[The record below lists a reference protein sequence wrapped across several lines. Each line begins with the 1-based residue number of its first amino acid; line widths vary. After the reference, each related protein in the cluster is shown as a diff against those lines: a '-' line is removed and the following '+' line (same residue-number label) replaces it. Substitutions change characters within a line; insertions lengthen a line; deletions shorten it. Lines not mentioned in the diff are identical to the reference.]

1 MFKYVKAV
9 LIIVLL
15 LLGASLVNGKEVTQA
30 AESSAASFMGDGES
44 SLVLTDNSA
53 ASSTD
58 NGSPYAT
65 MDEFRASDVYVKFAL
80 DNMWILLSAFLVFIM
95 HLGFASV
102 ESGFMPAK
110 NTVNVIYKNVFI
122 LTAGILTYAIVG
134 FRLMYPGDFNLIDGV
149 LGFPGF
155 GIGFNPEQPT
165 SFLTTDYGMDM
176 TIWSDFIFQAM
187 FAATAATIVSGSVTG
202 RIKMPSYMIYTGL
215 LVAFSYPITGS
226 WQWGGGWLDVMGFHD
241 FAGSTMVHAVGGAA
255 ALVGA
260 WMLGPRIG
268 KFTNGRAN
276 DIPGHNLPLA
286 TIGVLLLWFGWFGFN
301 GGSVLSAQPDAI
313 GLVLV
318 NTALAAAAG
327 SLAAMAAATF
337 LMHKMDLGMALNG
350 ILGGLV
356 GITAGADLVNP
367 GNAIMIGAL
376 SGALVVASIMALE
389 KMGLDDPVSA
399 ISVHGVCGIWG
410 TLAVGIFADV
420 SLLTQLI
427 GTFSVVGF
435 TIVFSLVSFTLI
447 KLTIGIRADHE
458 AEVSGMDA
466 YYHGHTAYP
475 DFMTKN

>member
-1 MFKYVKAV
+1 MFKYIKAV

-15 LLGASLVNGKEVTQA
+15 LLGATLVNGKDISEA
-30 AESSAASFMGDGES
+30 AE
-44 SLVLTDNSA
+44 NSA
-53 ASSTD
+53 ASVEAFQQSDEYTKFVVD
-58 NGSPYAT
+58 N
-65 MDEFRASDVYVKFAL
+65 V
-80 DNMWILLSAFLVFIM
+80 WILLSAMLVFLM
-95 HLGFASV
+95 HLGFATV

-110 NTVNVIYKNVFI
+110 NTVNVIYKNIFI
-122 LTAGILTYAIVG
+122 LTTGILTYSIVG
-134 FRLMYPGDFNLIDGV
+134 FRLMYPGDFNIWQGV

-155 GIGFNPEQPT
+155 GIGFDPDNA
-165 SFLTTDYGMDM
+165 SKFLTTEYGMDM
-176 TIWSDFIFQAM
+176 TIWSDFLFQAM

-226 WQWGGGWLDVMGFHD
+226 WKWGGGWLDQLGFHD
-241 FAGSTMVHAVGGAA
+241 FAGSTLVHAVGGAA
-255 ALVGA
+255 AFVGA

-268 KFTNGRAN
+268 KYTNGKPN

-301 GGSVLSAQPDAI
+301 GGSVLSAQPDLI

-327 SLAAMAAATF
+327 SLAAMSTATF
-337 LMHKMDLGMALNG
+337 LMQKMDLGMALNG

-367 GNAIMIGAL
+367 GNAIMVGAL
-376 SGALVVASIMALE
+376 SGGLVVASIILLE
-389 KMGLDDPVSA
+389 KWGIDDPVSA

-410 TLAVGIFADV
+410 TLAVGIFGAGT
-420 SLLTQLI
+420 SLTAQAA
-427 GTFSVVGF
+427 GTFAVVGF
-435 TIVFSLVSFTLI
+435 TLAFSFLSFAAI
-447 KLTIGIRADHE
+447 KYTMGIRADE
-458 AEVSGMDA
+458 TAEQTGMDA

-475 DFMTKN
+475 DFMGKN

>member
-1 MFKYVKAV
+1 M
-9 LIIVLL
+9 
-15 LLGASLVNGKEVTQA
+15 
-30 AESSAASFMGDGES
+30 
-44 SLVLTDNSA
+44 
-53 ASSTD
+53 
-58 NGSPYAT
+58 
-65 MDEFRASDVYVKFAL
+65 
-80 DNMWILLSAFLVFIM
+80 
-95 HLGFASV
+95 
-102 ESGFMPAK
+102 
-110 NTVNVIYKNVFI
+110 
-122 LTAGILTYAIVG
+122 YAIVG
-134 FRLMYPGDFNLIDGV
+134 FRLMYPGDFNIIDGI

-155 GIGFNPEQPT
+155 GIGFSPENPT
-165 SFLTTDYGMDM
+165 AYLTTDYGMDM
-176 TIWSDFIFQAM
+176 TIWSDFLFQAM

-215 LVAFSYPITGS
+215 LVAISYPITGS
-226 WQWGGGWLDVMGFHD
+226 WKWGAGWLDTMGFHD
-241 FAGSTMVHAVGGAA
+241 FAGSTLVHAVGGAA

-268 KFTNGRAN
+268 KFTDGKAN

-350 ILGGLV
+350 VLGGLV
-356 GITAGADLVNP
+356 GITAGADLVDP
-367 GNAIMIGAL
+367 GNAIIIGAL
-376 SGALVVASIMALE
+376 SGGLVVASIMALE
-389 KMGLDDPVSA
+389 RVGIDDPVSA

-410 TLAVGIFADV
+410 TLAVGFFADV
-420 SLLTQLI
+420 PLLTQAI

-435 TIVFSLVSFTLI
+435 TLVFSFVTFTII
-447 KLTIGIRADHE
+447 KLTIGIRAERE

-475 DFMTKN
+475 DFVAKN

>member
-15 LLGASLVNGKEVTQA
+15 LLGASLVNGKDVSQA
-30 AESSAASFMGDGES
+30 ADSSAASILGNVES
-44 SLVLTDNSA
+44 SSA
-53 ASSTD
+53 LAGLAADPSKVD
-58 NGSPYAT
+58 GGPYKT
-65 MDEFRASDVYVKFAL
+65 MDEFRESDAYVKFAL
-80 DNMWILLSAFLVFIM
+80 DNVWILLSAFLVFVM

-102 ESGFMPAK
+102 ESGFMPAR

-122 LTAGILTYAIVG
+122 LTTGILTYAIVG
-134 FRLMYPGDFNLIDGV
+134 FRIMYPGEFNIIDGV

-155 GIGFNPEQPT
+155 GIGFDPSKPT

-176 TIWSDFIFQAM
+176 TIWSDFLFQAM

-226 WQWGGGWLDVMGFHD
+226 WKWGAGWLDTLGFHD
-241 FAGSTMVHAVGGAA
+241 FAGSTLVHAVGGAA

-260 WMLGPRIG
+260 WMLGPRLG
-268 KFTNGRAN
+268 KFTNGKAN
-276 DIPGHNLPLA
+276 DIAGHNLPLA

-356 GITAGADLVNP
+356 GITAGADVVDP
-367 GNAIMIGAL
+367 GNAIIIGAL
-376 SGALVVASIMALE
+376 SGGLVVASIMVLE
-389 KMGLDDPVSA
+389 KMGIDDPVSA

-410 TLAVGIFADV
+410 TLAVGLFADV
-420 SLLTQLI
+420 SFVTQLV
-427 GTFSVVGF
+427 GTLSVVGF
-435 TIVFSLVSFTLI
+435 TLIFSFVTFTAI

-475 DFMTKN
+475 DFMPKN

>member
-15 LLGASLVNGKEVTQA
+15 LLGASLVNGKDTTQA
-30 AESSAASFMGDGES
+30 ADSSAASVSEGIATEIVAEEVASASVPVTGEF
-44 SLVLTDNSA
+44 
-53 ASSTD
+53 
-58 NGSPYAT
+58 GS
-65 MDEFRASDVYVKFAL
+65 MDEFRESSSYTKFVV
-80 DNMWILLSAFLVFIM
+80 DNVWILLSAFLVFIM

-110 NTVNVIYKNVFI
+110 NTVNVIYKNIFI
-122 LTAGILTYAIVG
+122 LTTGILTYAIVG
-134 FRLMYPGDFNLIDGV
+134 FRLMYPGDFNVIDGV

-155 GIGFNPEQPT
+155 GIGFNPDDPT
-165 SFLTTDYGMDM
+165 AFLTTDYGMDM

-215 LVAFSYPITGS
+215 LVAISYPITGS
-226 WQWGGGWLDVMGFHD
+226 WKWGTGWLDSMGFHD
-241 FAGSTMVHAVGGAA
+241 FAGSTLVHAVGGAA

-268 KFTNGRAN
+268 KFTDGKAN

-350 ILGGLV
+350 VLGGLV
-356 GITAGADLVNP
+356 GITAGADLVDP
-367 GNAIMIGAL
+367 GNAIIIGAL
-376 SGALVVASIMALE
+376 SGGLVVASIIALE
-389 KMGLDDPVSA
+389 RMGIDDPVSA

-420 SLLTQLI
+420 SLMVQLI

-435 TIVFSLVSFTLI
+435 TLVFSLATFTII
-447 KLTIGIRADHE
+447 KYTIGIRADGE